1 MPTLSLGHTESC
13 VLPPNRV
20 LSLLGPSDVLWQ
32 GAGCTAL
39 VVAVVARKLELTK
52 AEKHVHNFM
61 MDTQLTKR
69 VSCLTP
75 MPSCR
80 STAEAGAGQKEIG
93 HWAWLSNAPLSTR
106 LGVPQLR
113 HTAPTQ
119 CMNPNKAGEPTLKSL
134 HASSNQVIFLVIIS
148 IAYSD
153 RSHLASLPDG
163 VTSVTQGDAIFL
175 ATLKYFH
182 DSH

>member
-1 MPTLSLGHTESC
+1 MPPLSLGHTESHL
-13 VLPPNRV
+13 LPPNCV

-69 VSCLTP
+69 VSRLTP
-75 MPSCR
+75 MSSCR
-80 STAEAGAGQKEIG
+80 STAGVGAGQTDIR
-93 HWAWLSNAPLSTR
+93 HRAWLSNAPLSTR
-106 LGVPQLR
+106 LGLPQLK

-119 CMNPNKAGEPTLKSL
+119 CTNPSKPSEPTIKSL
-134 HASSNQVIFLVIIS
+134 HASSNQIGFLIIIS
-148 IAYSD
+148 K
-153 RSHLASLPDG
+153 RSRLTSLPDG
-163 VTSVTQGDAIFL
+163 VKPITQGGAIVL
-175 ATLKYFH
+175 TMLKYFH

>member
-1 MPTLSLGHTESC
+1 MSTLSLGHTESC
-13 VLPPNRV
+13 VLPPNCV

-69 VSCLTP
+69 VSHLTP

-80 STAEAGAGQKEIG
+80 PTAEVGSGQKEIG
-93 HWAWLSNAPLSTR
+93 HGAWLSNAALSTR
-106 LGVPQLR
+106 LGAPQLR
-113 HTAPTQ
+113 HTALLS
-119 CMNPNKAGEPTLKSL
+119 E
-134 HASSNQVIFLVIIS
+134 
-148 IAYSD
+148 
-153 RSHLASLPDG
+153 
-163 VTSVTQGDAIFL
+163 
-175 ATLKYFH
+175 
-182 DSH
+182 